1 MTRPSQRQTE
11 ELLLRLAEF
20 GNVVSEALSEL
31 TEGDIVSNVSIVTLC
46 VLDLE
51 GPQRPTDIQERTRL
65 SSGGVTKLVDRLQE
79 AGLVT
84 RAYGTVPGDNRGVL
98 VSISDRGRRLVSD
111 FSDVL
116 TARLEDTQVLL
127 KEIDR
132 LLPT

>member
-51 GPQRPTDIQERTRL
+51 GPQRPTDIQDRTRL

>member
-111 FSDVL
+111 FSEVL

>member
-51 GPQRPTDIQERTRL
+51 GPQRPTDIQDRTRL

-111 FSDVL
+111 FSEVL